1 MEHFKL
7 SDYKIKKGVLIS
19 PWNEFM
25 TPLSKDLS
33 WFSGRLPEYLW
44 IGLIIDS
51 YERKEAINKCLFIV
65 DKLLK
70 IEPNLQAPAWSEILK
85 MTEDKQDSFFSYLAS
100 YIKPEILYPLTC
112 ITTISVSPSF
122 NKYFQATTPTKERLN
137 KLLDIIGELSDHQT
151 NKATDIRYVVL
162 FHDIKSGRM
171 VMPQETIQLLDR
183 YRFLSHDDIEMR
195 MIRPTIRAS
204 EMVVLSDVMKIDNNS
219 YLKNFWEIVSQ
230 STECDC
236 FYIKLEE
243 ETVDTTEF
251 IGKVHTVFQ
260 YYNELVKTQPLNNKL
275 LVLSSIAIYS
285 YKRLNELVKHSL
297 YNEISG
303 RSIARSIV
311 ENYIMMKYLINHE
324 GEHTDIWTEFQYYGI
339 GKIKLIVQKDREKGK
354 TEEKNHLNYPY
365 LEALI
370 GEYTR
375 EDFLNMDLR
384 YFDNIGIRE
393 KAIDVGEK
401 DLYDLLYDYDS
412 QYEHGLWGAI
422 RESSLLKCNNPAHQ
436 YHCVPD
442 IDDIQ
447 KLPSVWG
454 DCKDTIIKIIDVLA
468 NEFGLPEHLKIEA
481 SDE

>member
-7 SDYKIKKGVLIS
+7 SDYKRKKGVLIS

-25 TPLSKDLS
+25 TPLSNDLS
-33 WFSGRLPEYLW
+33 WFTGRLPEYLW
-44 IGLIIDS
+44 IGLIIDA
-51 YERKEAINKCLFIV
+51 YERKEAINKCLFIIE
-65 DKLLK
+65 KLINISPALK
-70 IEPNLQAPAWSEILK
+70 APAWSEILK
-85 MTEDKQDSFFSYLAS
+85 MSENQQDSFFSYLVS
-100 YIKPEILYPLTC
+100 NIKPEILYPLTC
-112 ITTISVSPSF
+112 ITTLSDSMLF
-122 NKYFQATTPTKERLN
+122 NKYFHADISINERLN
-137 KLLDIIGELSDHQT
+137 KLLGILGELSDHQAD
-151 NKATDIRYVVL
+151 KATDIRYVVL
-162 FHDIKSGRM
+162 FHSISSGKM
-171 VMPQETIQLLDR
+171 IVPKEMIEFLDQ
-183 YRFLSHDDIEMR
+183 YRLLSHNDAMMNI
-195 MIRPTIRAS
+195 IRTSIRTS
-204 EMVVLSDVMKIDNNS
+204 EMMVLNDIMKIDNKS
-219 YLKNFWEIVSQ
+219 YLNKFWRIVSQ

-243 ETVDTTEF
+243 ETVNASEF
-251 IGKVHTVFQ
+251 IEKVHAVLQ

-311 ENYIMMKYLINHE
+311 ENYIMMKYLIKHE

-384 YFDNIGIRE
+384 YFDNLGIRE

-442 IDDIQ
+442 INDIQ

-454 DCKDTIIKIIDVLA
+454 DCKDTIIKTIGVLA
-468 NEFGLPEHLKIEA
+468 NEFGLPEYLKIEA
-481 SDE
+481 SNE